1 MRNGPSFGFRSPTRT
16 RLLGEFMRN
25 GKKAFL
31 ILAVTILMI
40 ATFEVLSLV
49 RSRMAANDRLLRTAT
64 EYSVPAGVHTQ

>member
-1 MRNGPSFGFRSPTRT
+1 
-16 RLLGEFMRN
+16 MRN